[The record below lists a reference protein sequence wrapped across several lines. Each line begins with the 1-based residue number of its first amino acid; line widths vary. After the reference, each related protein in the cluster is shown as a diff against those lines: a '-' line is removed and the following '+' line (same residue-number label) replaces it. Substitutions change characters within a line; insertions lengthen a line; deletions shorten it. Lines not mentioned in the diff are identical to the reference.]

1 MIIAKKLKSVMVVF
15 IIEQKGETMKLP
27 ILALIEK
34 VLTIFDKTT
43 KNAEKDQDFKQLKHK
58 EYSSIISLI
67 SLIVL
72 IICILNSIFPYTFK
86 IDSWIYDLNEKL
98 INYILT

>member
-1 MIIAKKLKSVMVVF
+1 
-15 IIEQKGETMKLP
+15 MKLP

-72 IICILNSIFPYTFK
+72 IVCILNSVFPQIFN

-98 INYILT
+98 INYILS